1 MARGAVYGYG
11 APMTSRLEKICIER
25 GLKMTEQRRVI
36 SRVVSEAHDHPD
48 VEEIYRRASAIDPK
62 ISIATVYRT
71 MRLYEEANIIER
83 RDFGDGRARYEE
95 NRDEHHHHLID
106 VNSGQ
111 VIEFMNDE
119 LEKLKRKIASELGYD
134 VIGDRLELYGVKKGA
149 KANPDA
155 VNRTPAMV
163 RKN

>member
-1 MARGAVYGYG
+1 
-11 APMTSRLEKICIER
+11 MTSRLEKLCAER

-36 SRVVSEAHDHPD
+36 SRVISDSHDHPD

-71 MRLYEEANIIER
+71 MRLYEDANIIER

-106 VNSGQ
+106 VKTGK
-111 VIEFMNDE
+111 VIEFKNDE
-119 LEKLKRKIASELGYD
+119 LELIKKKIAAELGYELID
-134 VIGDRLELYGVKKGA
+134 DRLELYGIKIKK
-149 KANPDA
+149 N
-155 VNRTPAMV
+155 
-163 RKN
+163 